1 MQPSLAMSKS
11 VYLDINIVID
21 ILDTNRPNSQSAKRL
36 LKHLSHEDIKIIIS
50 EDMLSTIFYIV
61 KNKQAVLEF
70 FRVIQKRWT
79 ISPFGQ
85 DVIKDAIEL
94 SLEKNL
100 DFEDVA
106 QCLCAKE
113 NGCIALI
120 TSDKSFYDCGITPYT
135 SDEALG
141 KIGISHNP
149 I

>member
-1 MQPSLAMSKS
+1 MRPSLAMSKS

-21 ILDTNRPNSQSAKRL
+21 ILDTSRPNSQSAKTL
-36 LKHLSHEDIKIIIS
+36 LKHLTCEDIKIVIS

-70 FRVIQKRWT
+70 FRIIQKRWI

-85 DVIKDAIEL
+85 DVVKDAIEL

-100 DFEDVA
+100 DFEDVV

-120 TSDKSFYDCGITPYT
+120 TSDNGFYDCGIKQYT
-135 SDEALG
+135 SDEAL
-141 KIGISHNP
+141 KI
-149 I
+149 

>member
-1 MQPSLAMSKS
+1 MQPSFAMSKS

-21 ILDTNRPNSQSAKRL
+21 LLDTKRTNSQSAKAL
-36 LKHLSHEDIKIIIS
+36 LKHLTHNNIKIVIS

-70 FRVIQKRWT
+70 FQVIQKRWL
-79 ISPFGQ
+79 IVSFGQ
-85 DVIKDAIEL
+85 DVIRDAVKL

-100 DFEDVA
+100 DFEDVV

-120 TSDKSFYDCGITPYT
+120 TGDSAFYDCGIKKYS
-135 SDEALG
+135 SDEAVENLL
-141 KIGISHNP
+141 P